1 MELTFRWFGPN
12 DPAKINHI
20 RQVGVTGIVTSLNH
34 IKYGEKWIDY
44 EIKKRKKIINEVKS
58 SKELIVIMT

>member
-34 IKYGEKWIDY
+34 IKYGEKWIDF
-44 EIKKRKKIINEVKS
+44 EI
-58 SKELIVIMT
+58 